1 MQELFYHKS
10 TKINSNKMKK
20 IIALLII
27 GFFAVNMNQAN
38 AQVVKRF
45 MDKRKDTAAETATD
59 RVGEEADKEVV
70 KGVNKQLDKLFGKS
84 DEKSTETPA
93 SVTDSSSS
101 NSSSSSSSSA
111 SGIGMS
117 ALLSGMGMS
126 TTANVKD
133 SYDFDA
139 YIEMTITSY
148 DKKGKEEESGIYISY
163 IDADSPD
170 YGMSISEEDE
180 EDAVLMI
187 FDTENNLMLTL
198 SDSDGEKTG
207 FAVAFNEE
215 QMEAISESYEEEETE
230 VEANPYDVKKT
241 GRTKKILGYKCDEY
255 QTEDESSI
263 VSIWS
268 TDELGK
274 KIDKTFM
281 RSSNFSGMFFYA
293 YYTDGFVLEY
303 VIENKDDNEK
313 TVMTITD
320 IDTDKK
326 TSVKTAGYTIMSI
339 GAMEMDDSE

>member
-1 MQELFYHKS
+1 
-10 TKINSNKMKK
+10 MKK
-20 IIALLII
+20 IIVLLII
-27 GFFAVNMNQAN
+27 GFFAVNINQAN

-45 MDKRKDTAAETATD
+45 MDKRKDTAKETTSD
-59 RVGEEADKEVV
+59 RVGEEADKAVM

-84 DEKSTETPA
+84 DDKTTETPA
-93 SVTDSSSS
+93 TDAESSSSSSS
-101 NSSSSSSSSA
+101 NSSSSSP
-111 SGIGMS
+111 SGMGMS

-148 DKKGKEEESGIYISY
+148 DKKGKEEESGKYISY

-170 YGMSISEEDE
+170 YGMSISEEDG

-198 SDSDGEKTG
+198 SESDGEKTG

-215 QMEAISESYEEEETE
+215 QMEAISESYEEEDETE
-230 VEANPYDVKKT
+230 AEANPYDVKKT
-241 GRTKKILGYKCDEY
+241 GKTKKILGYKCDEY
-255 QTEDESSI
+255 QTEDETSI
-263 VSIWS
+263 VSIWV
-268 TDELGK
+268 TDDLGK

-281 RSSNFSGMFFYA
+281 RSSNFSGLFFYA

-303 VIENKDDNEK
+303 IIEEKDNDEK
-313 TVMTITD
+313 TVMTVTD
-320 IDTDKK
+320 IDVNSK
-326 TSVKTAGYTIMSI
+326 TSIKTAGYTIMSI
-339 GAMEMDDSE
+339 GAMQMEDTE